1 MTREH
6 GDEPLEIRARPRP
19 VSRINRRV
27 LMVIAA
33 LGLLALFAA
42 TFIALNPPRL
52 GAGDGGVEPA
62 VQPAARPAPEGLD
75 RLPRRYSDI
84 ETPTR
89 VTERQADS
97 DVPRLGA
104 PLPGDL
110 GGAVLHAER
119 ELGLGAE
126 PLPFRPSPEDDA
138 ARAERIRQ
146 ARLAQQGRESGV
158 FFQLTRGSAS
168 TSASAASAAPSGLQE
183 MDQFV
188 QSLAA
193 SNQALLQAGQ
203 GGTPAA
209 NDPSSVRLGAAASGH
224 AQSPH
229 GLVGLGS
236 PYTVLA
242 GSLISASLIT
252 GVNSDLPGLV
262 IAQVTQPVF
271 DSVSGHYL
279 LIPQGSRL
287 IGRYDSLIEYGQ
299 DRALIVWDRIIRPD
313 GSSIAIDN
321 WPGVDAQGRAGLADE
336 VDHHGWRLL
345 RGAGLSTLLSL
356 GAALGDEESEGDL
369 SRALREAVQE
379 TADDVGQDIVRR
391 NLDLAPTIT
400 IRPGWPLRVIVHR
413 DLVMTPYAEVRP

>member
-33 LGLLALFAA
+33 IGFLAVFAA
-42 TFIALNPPRL
+42 TFIALDPPRL
-52 GAGDGGVEPA
+52 GDGEGGVEPA
-62 VQPAARPAPEGLD
+62 AQPAARPAPEGLD

-84 ETPTR
+84 VTPTR
-89 VTERQADS
+89 VMEREARS

-110 GGAVLHAER
+110 GGAVLQAER
-119 ELGLGAE
+119 ELGLGTE

-146 ARLAQQGRESGV
+146 ARLAQQGRESGI
-158 FFQLTRGSAS
+158 FFQRTRA
-168 TSASAASAAPSGLQE
+168 SASASSGAASTAPPGLLE

-193 SNQALLQAGQ
+193 RNEAMLRAGQ
-203 GGTPAA
+203 GGAPTARDSRP
-209 NDPSSVRLGAAASGH
+209 VRLGAAASGVV
-224 AQSPH
+224 QSPH
-229 GLVGLGS
+229 ALVELGS

-262 IAQVTQPVF
+262 VAQVTEPVF
-271 DSVSGHYL
+271 DSVSGRYL

-313 GSSIAIDN
+313 GSSISIDS
-321 WPGVDAQGRAGLADE
+321 WLGVDAQGRAGLTDQ
-336 VDHHGWRLL
+336 VDHHGWHLL

-356 GAALGDEESEGDL
+356 GAAFGDEESEDEL

>member
-1 MTREH
+1 M
-6 GDEPLEIRARPRP
+6 
-19 VSRINRRV
+19 
-27 LMVIAA
+27 
-33 LGLLALFAA
+33 
-42 TFIALNPPRL
+42 
-52 GAGDGGVEPA
+52 
-62 VQPAARPAPEGLD
+62 QPAARPAPEGLD

-84 ETPTR
+84 ETPAR
-89 VTERQADS
+89 RRERQAGS
-97 DVPRLGA
+97 DAPRLGA

-110 GGAVLHAER
+110 GGAVLQAER

-146 ARLAQQGRESGV
+146 ARLAQQGRESAV
-158 FFQLTRGSAS
+158 FFQLTRGPAS
-168 TSASAASAAPSGLQE
+168 TAASPASAAYPGLLE
-183 MDQFV
+183 IDQFV
-188 QSLAA
+188 QSLAT
-193 SNQALLQAGQ
+193 NEQALLQAGQ
-203 GGTPAA
+203 EGASAA
-209 NDPSSVRLGAAASGH
+209 RDPRSVSLGAAVSGPV
-224 AQSPH
+224 QSPH
-229 GLVGLGS
+229 GLVELGS

-262 IAQVTQPVF
+262 IAQVTEPVF
-271 DSVSGHYL
+271 DSVSGRHL

-313 GSSIAIDN
+313 GSSIQIDN
-321 WPGVDAQGRAGLADE
+321 WPGVDAQGRAGLADD

-356 GAALGDEESEGDL
+356 GAALGDEENEDDL
-369 SRALREAVQE
+369 SRALREAVQG

>member
-1 MTREH
+1 MS
-6 GDEPLEIRARPRP
+6 GP
-19 VSRINRRV
+19 V
-27 LMVIAA
+27 
-33 LGLLALFAA
+33 
-42 TFIALNPPRL
+42 
-52 GAGDGGVEPA
+52 
-62 VQPAARPAPEGLD
+62 
-75 RLPRRYSDI
+75 
-84 ETPTR
+84 
-89 VTERQADS
+89 
-97 DVPRLGA
+97 
-104 PLPGDL
+104 
-110 GGAVLHAER
+110 
-119 ELGLGAE
+119 
-126 PLPFRPSPEDDA
+126 
-138 ARAERIRQ
+138 
-146 ARLAQQGRESGV
+146 
-158 FFQLTRGSAS
+158 
-168 TSASAASAAPSGLQE
+168 
-183 MDQFV
+183 
-188 QSLAA
+188 
-193 SNQALLQAGQ
+193 
-203 GGTPAA
+203 
-209 NDPSSVRLGAAASGH
+209 
-224 AQSPH
+224 QSPH
-229 GLVGLGS
+229 GLVELGS

-262 IAQVTQPVF
+262 IAQVTEPVF
-271 DSVSGHYL
+271 DSVSGRHL

-313 GSSIAIDN
+313 GSSIRIDN

-356 GAALGDEESEGDL
+356 GAALGDEESEDDL